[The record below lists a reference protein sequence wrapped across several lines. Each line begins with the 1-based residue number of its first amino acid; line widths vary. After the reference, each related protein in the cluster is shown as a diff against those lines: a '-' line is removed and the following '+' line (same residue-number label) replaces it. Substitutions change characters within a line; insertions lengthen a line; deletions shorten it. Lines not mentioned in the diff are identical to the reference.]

1 MKLEEYHLKGI
12 MANSVTGNDSIVSLD
27 ITENGQTKKFF
38 PIIPRTVVQNSL
50 SIPRKSLIVR
60 TLQVSNGFGDA
71 IVQIARVNSDGAIV
85 FKNKFNLASYNYLLL
100 WEGFIYLPQG
110 MGLYCCTDVESTVD
124 STDYGVS
131 VYAST
136 ILQDD
141 VTNTAS

>member
-12 MANSVTGNDSIVSLD
+12 MANSVVGNDSIEPLA
-27 ITENGQTKKFF
+27 IQGKKFF
-38 PIIPRTVVQNSL
+38 PIIPRTVS
-50 SIPRKSLIVR
+50 SASRKSLIVR

-71 IVQIARVNSDGAIV
+71 VVQIARVNSDGTIV

-110 MGLYCCTDVESTVD
+110 MGLYCCTDVESTVGLSD
-124 STDYGVS
+124 CGVS